1 LECGDS
7 LAALQNEISLRGK
20 LITFEG
26 VDGSGKTL
34 QLQMVADYLAGRQVD
49 FITTREPGGTALGRR
64 IRDAIL
70 DPESSGVEPL
80 AELLLYAADRAQH
93 VRKVIHPSLARGAV
107 VLSDRFFDATTAFQ
121 GYGRKFDLELIA
133 HLNELA
139 TGGIKPDLTL
149 IFDLEVDDALSRV
162 KHRSHVT
169 NPDRLDSEPREFHES
184 VRKGYLEIAAR
195 EPDRI
200 VVIEA
205 GSTPKIVFEQVIAT
219 VDRLLAAVPVS

>member
-1 LECGDS
+1 M
-7 LAALQNEISLRGK
+7 RGK

-26 VDGSGKTL
+26 IDGSGKTL
-34 QLQMVADYLAGRQVD
+34 QLQMVADYLAGRHVD
-49 FITTREPGGTALGRR
+49 FVTTREPGGTALGRR

-93 VRKVIHPSLARGAV
+93 VRKVILPSLARGAI

-121 GYGRKFDLELIA
+121 GYGRKFDLNLIK

-149 IFDLEVDDALSRV
+149 VFDLEVDEALSRV

-169 NPDRLDSEPREFHES
+169 TPDRLDREPHEFHQS
-184 VRKGYLEIAAR
+184 VRNGYLEIAAR

-200 VVIEA
+200 VIIEA
-205 GSTPKIVFEQVIAT
+205 GASPKTVFEQVIGA
-219 VDRLLAAVPVS
+219 VDRLLETVPV

>member
-1 LECGDS
+1 
-7 LAALQNEISLRGK
+7 
-20 LITFEG
+20 
-26 VDGSGKTL
+26 
-34 QLQMVADYLAGRQVD
+34 MVADYLAGRQVD

-184 VRKGYLEIAAR
+184 VPYMQNNQCRRTLFRSCER
-195 EPDRI
+195 QERR
-200 VVIEA
+200 VVFKYEFHIHA
-205 GSTPKIVFEQVIAT
+205 NPGPLTSIRHFVLSHSKIVSIREFGH
-219 VDRLLAAVPVS
+219 

>member
-1 LECGDS
+1 M
-7 LAALQNEISLRGK
+7 RGK

-26 VDGSGKTL
+26 IDGSGKTL
-34 QLQMVADYLAGRQVD
+34 QLQMVADYLAGRQID
-49 FITTREPGGTALGRR
+49 FVATREPGGTALGRR

-93 VRKVIHPSLARGAV
+93 VRKVILPSISRGAI
-107 VLSDRFFDATTAFQ
+107 VLSDRFYDATTAFQ
-121 GYGRKFDLELIA
+121 GFGRKFDLDLIT
-133 HLNELA
+133 HLNKLA
-139 TGGIKPDLTL
+139 TSGIKPDLTL
-149 IFDLEVDDALSRV
+149 VFDLEVQEALSRV

-169 NPDRLDSEPREFHES
+169 SPDRLDSEPREFHES
-184 VRKGYLEIAAR
+184 VRRGYLEIAAS

-205 GSTPKIVFEQVIAT
+205 GASPKAVFESVIEA
-219 VDRLLAAVPVS
+219 VDGLLAPVPAS

>member
-1 LECGDS
+1 V
-7 LAALQNEISLRGK
+7 RGK

-26 VDGSGKTL
+26 IDGSGKTL
-34 QLQMVADYLAGRQVD
+34 QLQMVADYLAGHQID
-49 FITTREPGGTALGRR
+49 FIATREPGGTALGRR

-93 VRKVIHPSLARGAV
+93 VRKVILPSLARGAI

-121 GYGRKFDLELIA
+121 GYGRRFDLELIT

-139 TGGIKPDLTL
+139 TGGVKPDLTL
-149 IFDLEVDDALSRV
+149 IFDLDVEDALSRV

-169 NPDRLDSEPREFHES
+169 SPDRLDSEPREFHES

-195 EPDRI
+195 EPERVI
-200 VVIEA
+200 VIEA
-205 GSTPKIVFEQVIAT
+205 GSPPKAVFENVIRAINQ
-219 VDRLLAAVPVS
+219 LLAIPPGL